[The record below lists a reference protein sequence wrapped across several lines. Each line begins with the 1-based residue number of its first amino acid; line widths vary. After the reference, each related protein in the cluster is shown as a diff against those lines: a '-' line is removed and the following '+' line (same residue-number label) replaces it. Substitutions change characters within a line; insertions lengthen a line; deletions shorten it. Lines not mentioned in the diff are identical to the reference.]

1 MSENYSVEATF
12 SADASQYQK
21 AVSAALA
28 AIENFEKAAGRS
40 VDDTA
45 DKMQGMQK
53 SVIKMAGGFVTAFAA
68 VAGAKNLV
76 GKAVT
81 RVDTIDTATKS
92 LEVLTGDAKTATM
105 VMEGLVKGIEG
116 TPIAL
121 DQVALGAK
129 KMVAAGMDGRKVE
142 GTFKAI
148 ADAAYGVGNGTES
161 IDQMTDA
168 IASMQSAGTV
178 YADDINRLVD
188 AGVPAWKILANQS
201 KKSVTE
207 MKKEVSSGALESNKA
222 IEMITQG
229 IENGTDGVAGH
240 TAAMAGLAKTAGD
253 TISGSWANLQ
263 TAAVKIF
270 ANIVTVLK
278 GPIIGALTGL
288 KDAFKS
294 VAEFT
299 ASDAMKKGV
308 ESFVSALSQ
317 MVSIVGSTI
326 QALKPFAPLLKDIIL
341 TVLAMSALMTA
352 QKWLSMFATGVSTAL
367 ASLAANPVMLFA
379 IALGV
384 LIVAFKQAYKSSE
397 TFRGIVQKLMPL
409 IITLGVTLG
418 SLGVMLLVSSYV
430 TRLSASM
437 GILRASLVKITSTM
451 KALYATM
458 LANPFMIIIAVI
470 AGLVAGFM
478 YLYKTN
484 EKFRDSM
491 QEVMSV
497 LKTVGTTIM
506 SGLGVALNFLIELFK
521 KIIPSIKV
529 FTEMVGNTLGA
540 ALQKVVPFFAAL
552 GKVIGGYLVAGLQAV
567 TGLFTRLHEV
577 LAPIVGGIL
586 NTASGLLDKLG
597 GSFGKVGAVTGLAV
611 GGLSKVGM
619 ALLGITG
626 PLGIGISLVVSFLT
640 AWAKTGQMNADGIT
654 KVFDD
659 LSATIANVST
669 FLSENL
675 PGLIDAGTKI
685 ILNII
690 EGMAAAIPG
699 ITTAITG
706 IIESFTG
713 VLATALPG
721 IIEAGTQLMT
731 GLIDAI
737 IQALPGISEA
747 IQNGMTAYVET
758 VSTVL
763 PLIIEA
769 GTKLLTSLIEG
780 IVQALPGII
789 EAVVT
794 VIETLMN
801 AFIAA
806 LPLLINVGIQ
816 ILTTLVGAI
825 IQVLPLLIGAAI
837 QIVMALLNAIIVA
850 LPVLIEAGIQI
861 LMALIEGLIQVL
873 PMLIEAAIM
882 LIMALIQA
890 IIDNIVLIIDAG
902 IQLVMALIE
911 GIIMILPALI
921 EASITL
927 ILAIITA
934 LIENLPQ
941 IIEAGVQLIMA
952 LIEGLIQV
960 LPQLVEAALTLVFA
974 LIDALIKNAPAI
986 LEAGVKLVVALINGL
1001 LQMLGKLL
1009 GAGGKL
1015 LGDLLD
1021 KLGSFGKDMLDK
1033 GAKLVAELIQGVVS
1047 KNAELAG
1054 KALELGKSAVDGI
1067 KDGFS
1072 NIAQVGSDLIEGLW
1086 NGISDMAGWIQTKIQ
1101 GFGKGVLDSLKDFFG
1116 IHSPSRL
1123 MRDQIGKFIPSG
1135 IAVGILGN
1143 AKQAKNAAISLAKAV
1158 TNAIDDGLSSK
1169 NKGEV
1174 KQAKRLAGIQSF
1186 LNKQTSQL
1194 VAIAK
1199 KRDSLNTQI
1208 KNANKKLENLLKES
1222 QKYASDIAKKMTD
1235 YASITGATSN
1245 SSTEGSSIDDYL
1257 KRRLQAIKDFNNNIK
1272 KLRSKGVSK
1281 DIIEDIINAGVEQGS
1296 NYARAL
1302 AETDSKTIKSINS
1315 TQKQIN
1321 TAANAMGK
1329 TAASSMYKAGIDAAK
1344 GLVKGL
1350 NSQKAALDKSAT
1362 AIGNSMVTAIKKA
1375 LKIHSPSRVMR
1386 DDVGKFIPAGISE
1399 GMLRG
1404 VKDTVKVAKDLS
1416 VRVTDAFKPQLSTPE
1431 IDFDKSFT
1439 SASKN
1444 LANIDSKVTH
1454 EVNMNENSIL
1464 TALKQIAGKQDVI
1477 VLDSGELVG
1486 ATGDKYDKYL
1496 GNNTSISERLG

>member
-1 MSENYSVEATF
+1 MSENYSVEATL

-40 VDDTA
+40 VEDTS

-53 SVIKMAGGFVTAFAA
+53 SVIKMAGSFVTAFAA

-76 GKAVT
+76 GKAIT

-142 GTFKAI
+142 STFKAI

-222 IEMITQG
+222 IEMLTEG

-278 GPIIGALTGL
+278 GPIISALTSL

-308 ESFVSALSQ
+308 ESFVSALGQ

-326 QALKPFAPLLKDIIL
+326 QALRPFAPLLKDIIL

-352 QKWLSMFATGVSTAL
+352 QKWLSMFAIGVSTAL
-367 ASLAANPVMLFA
+367 ASLAANPVLLFA
-379 IALGV
+379 IALGALV
-384 LIVAFKQAYKSSE
+384 VSFMQAYRSSE
-397 TFRGIVQKLMPL
+397 TFRKIVQKLMPL
-409 IITLGVTLG
+409 IVALAA
-418 SLGVMLLVSSYV
+418 SLGTLIIILVVSSYV
-430 TRLSASM
+430 TKL
-437 GILRASLVKITSTM
+437 G
-451 KALYATM
+451 ATM
-458 LANPFMIIIAVI
+458 LIFRGTLAKVSKAIEALYLTMLGNPFILIAMLV
-470 AGLVAGFM
+470 AGLVAGFV

-484 EKFRDSM
+484 EKFRNSM
-491 QEVMSV
+491 QGAISV
-497 LKTVGTTIM
+497 LQAVGSAIM
-506 SGLGVALNFLIELFK
+506 SGLGVALEFLIELFK
-521 KIIPSIKV
+521 KILPSLQA
-529 FTEMVGNTLGA
+529 FGETVGNAVGA
-540 ALQKVVPFFAAL
+540 ALQKVVPFFVSLGKAL
-552 GKVIGGYLVAGLQAV
+552 GGILAAGLQVV
-567 TGLFTRLHEV
+567 TNLFTKLYEA

-586 NTASGLLDKLG
+586 STVGGLLDQLG
-597 GSFGKVGAVTGLAV
+597 GAFGKVGAVMGIAV
-611 GGLSKVGM
+611 GTLTKVGI
-619 ALLGITG
+619 AFLGITG
-626 PLGIGISLVVSFLT
+626 PVGIGISLIVSFLT

-690 EGMAAAIPG
+690 EGMTAALPG
-699 ITTAITG
+699 ITTAITS

-713 VLATALPG
+713 VLSTALPG
-721 IIEAGTQLMT
+721 IIEAGTQMMT

-737 IQALPGISEA
+737 IQALPGITEA
-747 IQNGMTAYVET
+747 IQAGMTAYVET
-758 VSTVL
+758 ISTVL

-780 IVQALPGII
+780 IIQALPGII
-789 EAVVT
+789 DAVVT
-794 VIETLMN
+794 VIETLMT
-801 AFIAA
+801 AFVAA
-806 LPLLINVGIQ
+806 LPLLINVGLK
-816 ILTTLVGAI
+816 ILTTLIEAI
-825 IQVLPLLIGAAI
+825 IKVLPLLIGAAI

-890 IIDNIVLIIDAG
+890 IVDNIVLIIDAG

-986 LEAGVKLVVALINGL
+986 LEAGVKLVMALIDGL

-1021 KLGSFGKDMLDK
+1021 KLGSFGKDMLDR

-1072 NIAQVGSDLIEGLW
+1072 DIAQVGSDLIEGLW
-1086 NGISDMAGWIQTKIQ
+1086 NGISDMAGWIQSKIQ

-1123 MRDQIGKFIPSG
+1123 MRDQIGKFIPAG

-1158 TNAIDDGLSSK
+1158 TNAIDEGLSSK

-1235 YASITGATSN
+1235 YASITNATSN
-1245 SSTEGSSIDDYL
+1245 YSTDGSSIDDYL

-1281 DIIEDIINAGVEQGS
+1281 DIIEDILNAGVEQGS

-1302 AETDSKTIKSINS
+1302 AEADSKTIKSINS

-1321 TAANAMGK
+1321 TAANVMGN

-1386 DDVGKFIPAGISE
+1386 DEVGKFIPGGISE

-1404 VKDTVKVAKDLS
+1404 VKDTIKVAKDLS

-1444 LANIDSKVTH
+1444 LANIDSTVTH

-1477 VLDSGELVG
+1477 VLDTGELVG
-1486 ATGDKYDKYL
+1486 ATGDKYDRYL

>member
-1 MSENYSVEATF
+1 MSENYSVEATL

-53 SVIKMAGGFVTAFAA
+53 SVIKMAGSFVTAFAA

-76 GKAVT
+76 GRAIT

-142 GTFKAI
+142 STFKAI
-148 ADAAYGVGNGTES
+148 ADASYGVGNGTES

-222 IEMITQG
+222 IEMLTQG

-270 ANIVTVLK
+270 ANVVTVLK
-278 GPIIGALTGL
+278 GPIIDALTGL

-308 ESFVSALSQ
+308 ESFVSALGQ
-317 MVSIVGSTI
+317 MVSIAGSTI
-326 QALKPFAPLLKDIIL
+326 QALKPFAPLLQDIIL
-341 TVLAMSALMTA
+341 TVLAMSALMTV
-352 QKWLSMFATGVSTAL
+352 QKWLSLFATGVSAAL

-379 IALGV
+379 IALGS
-384 LIVAFKQAYKSSE
+384 LIVAFTQAYKASE
-397 TFRGIVQKLMPL
+397 VFRGIVQKLMPL
-409 IITLGVTLG
+409 IVTLGVTLG
-418 SLGVMLLVSSYV
+418 TLGIMMLVSSYV

-437 GILRASLVKITSTM
+437 SILRASLVRITATM

-470 AGLVAGFM
+470 AGLIAGFT

-484 EKFRDSM
+484 EKFRNSM
-491 QEVMSV
+491 QGVMSV
-497 LKTVGTTIM
+497 LQAVGSAIM
-506 SGLGVALNFLIELFK
+506 SGLGVALEFLIELFK
-521 KIIPSIKV
+521 KILPSLQS
-529 FTEMVGNTLGA
+529 FAEMVGNSVGA
-540 ALQKVVPFFAAL
+540 ALQKVVPFFVSL
-552 GKVIGGYLVAGLQAV
+552 GKAIGGGLSAGLQVV
-567 TGLFTRLHEV
+567 TKLFSELYEV
-577 LAPIVGGIL
+577 LSPIVGGIL
-586 NTASGLLDKLG
+586 STISGLLDQLG
-597 GSFGKVGAVTGLAV
+597 GAFGKVGAVTGIAV
-611 GGLSKVGM
+611 GALTKVGI
-619 ALLGITG
+619 AFLGITG
-626 PLGIGISLVVSFLT
+626 PVGIGISLIVSFLT

-675 PGLIDAGTKI
+675 PSLIDAGTKI

-690 EGMAAAIPG
+690 EGMTAAIPG

-713 VLATALPG
+713 VLSTALPG
-721 IIEAGTQLMT
+721 IIEAGTQMMT

-737 IQALPGISEA
+737 IQALPGITEA
-747 IQNGMTAYVET
+747 IQAGMTAYVET
-758 VSTVL
+758 ISTVL
-763 PLIIEA
+763 PFIIEA
-769 GTKLLTSLIEG
+769 GTKLLTSLIDG
-780 IVQALPGII
+780 IIQALPGII
-789 EAVVT
+789 NAVVKI
-794 VIETLMN
+794 IETLMT
-801 AFIAA
+801 AFVAA
-806 LPLLINVGIQ
+806 LPLLIEVGLQ
-816 ILTTLVGAI
+816 ILTTLIQAI

-837 QIVMALLNAIIVA
+837 QILTALLNAIIVA

-861 LMALIEGLIQVL
+861 LMALIGGIIQML
-873 PMLIEAAIM
+873 PMLIGAAIT

-911 GIIMILPALI
+911 GIIQILPALI
-921 EASITL
+921 QAAITL
-927 ILAIITA
+927 ILAILTA
-934 LIENLPQ
+934 IIENLPM
-941 IIEAGVQLIMA
+941 IIDAGVQLIFA
-952 LIEGLIQV
+952 LIDGLIQV
-960 LPQLVEAALTLVFA
+960 LPQLVTAALTLIFA
-974 LIDALIKNAPAI
+974 LVGALVENAPKI
-986 LEAGVKLVVALINGL
+986 LDAGVKLVTALISGL

-1009 GAGGKL
+1009 ATGGKL

-1021 KLGSFGKDMLDK
+1021 KLGSYAKDMLGK
-1033 GAKLVAELIQGVVS
+1033 GGKLISEFITGIGE
-1047 KNAELAG
+1047 KAG
-1054 KALELGKSAVDGI
+1054 ELGDKAKELGSSAVDSI
-1067 KDGFS
+1067 KQGFD
-1072 NIAQVGSDLIEGLW
+1072 NIGQIGSDLIEGLW

-1123 MRDQIGKFIPSG
+1123 MRDQIGKFIPAG

-1143 AKQAKNAAISLAKAV
+1143 AKQAKNAALSLAKAV
-1158 TNAIDDGLSSK
+1158 TSAIDEGLTSK

-1208 KNANKKLENLLKES
+1208 KNANKKLETLLKDS
-1222 QKYASDIAKKMTD
+1222 QKYASDVAKKMTD

-1245 SSTEGSSIDDYL
+1245 SSTEGTSIDDYL
-1257 KRRLQAIKDFNNNIK
+1257 KRRLQAIKDFNTNVK
-1272 KLRSKGVSK
+1272 KLRAKGVNN
-1281 DIIEDIINAGVEQGS
+1281 DIIEDILNAGVEQGS

-1302 AETDSKTIKSINS
+1302 AESDSKTIRSINS

-1321 TAANAMGK
+1321 AAAKAMGN
-1329 TAASSMYKAGIDAAK
+1329 TASDSMYKAGIDAAR
-1344 GLVKGL
+1344 GLIKGL
-1350 NSQKAALDKSAT
+1350 NSQKAALDKT
-1362 AIGNSMVTAIKKA
+1362 AISVGNSMVKAIKKA

-1386 DDVGKFIPAGISE
+1386 DQIGKFIPAGISE
-1399 GMLRG
+1399 GILRG
-1404 VKDTVKVAKDLS
+1404 AKDTIRVAKVLS
-1416 VRVTDAFKPQLSTPE
+1416 SQVTEAFLPQMEVPAINFQKEFTKASDSLVSSESTINHE
-1431 IDFDKSFT
+1431 L
-1439 SASKN
+1439 N
-1444 LANIDSKVTH
+1444 L
-1454 EVNMNENSIL
+1454 NENSL
-1464 TALKQIAGKQDVI
+1464 MTVLKTLAEKQDVL
-1477 VLDSGELVG
+1477 VLDTGELVG
-1486 ATGDKYDKYL
+1486 ATGDKYDRFL
-1496 GNNTSISERLG
+1496 GGNTSLMERLG

>member
-1 MSENYSVEATF
+1 MSENYSVEATL

-53 SVIKMAGGFVTAFAA
+53 SVIKMAGSFVTAFAA

-76 GKAVT
+76 GRAIT

-142 GTFKAI
+142 STFKAI

-222 IEMITQG
+222 IEMLTEG

-278 GPIIGALTGL
+278 GPIISALTGL

-308 ESFVSALSQ
+308 ESFVSALGQ
-317 MVSIVGSTI
+317 MISIVGSTI
-326 QALKPFAPLLKDIIL
+326 QALRPFAPLLKDIIL

-352 QKWLSMFATGVSTAL
+352 QKWLSMFAIGVSTAL
-367 ASLAANPVMLFA
+367 ASLAANPVLLFA
-379 IALGV
+379 IALGALV
-384 LIVAFKQAYKSSE
+384 VSFMQAYRSSE
-397 TFRGIVQKLMPL
+397 TFRKIVQKLMPL
-409 IITLGVTLG
+409 IVALAA
-418 SLGVMLLVSSYV
+418 SLGTLIIILVVSSYV
-430 TRLSASM
+430 TKL
-437 GILRASLVKITSTM
+437 G
-451 KALYATM
+451 ATM
-458 LANPFMIIIAVI
+458 LIFRGTLAKVSKAIEALYLTMLGNPFILIAMLV
-470 AGLVAGFM
+470 AGLVAGFV

-484 EKFRDSM
+484 EKFRNSM
-491 QEVMSV
+491 QGVISV
-497 LKTVGTTIM
+497 LQAVGSAIM
-506 SGLGVALNFLIELFK
+506 SGLGVALEFLIELFK
-521 KIIPSIKV
+521 KILPSLQA
-529 FTEMVGNTLGA
+529 FGETVGNAVGA
-540 ALQKVVPFFAAL
+540 ALQKVVPFFVSLGKAL
-552 GKVIGGYLVAGLQAV
+552 GGILAAGLQVV
-567 TGLFTRLHEV
+567 TNLFTRLYEV

-586 NTASGLLDKLG
+586 STVGGLLDRLG
-597 GSFGKVGAVTGLAV
+597 GAFGKVGAVMGIAV
-611 GGLSKVGM
+611 GILTKVGI
-619 ALLGITG
+619 AFLGITG
-626 PLGIGISLVVSFLT
+626 PVGIGISMIVSFLT
-640 AWAKTGQMNADGIT
+640 AWLKTGQMNADGIT

-659 LSATIANVST
+659 LSATITDVST

-690 EGMAAAIPG
+690 EGMTAAIPG

-713 VLATALPG
+713 VLSTALPG
-721 IIEAGTQLMT
+721 IIEAGTQMMT

-737 IQALPGISEA
+737 IQALPGITEA
-747 IQNGMTAYVET
+747 IQAGMTAYVET
-758 VSTVL
+758 ISTVL

-780 IVQALPGII
+780 IIQALPGII
-789 EAVVT
+789 DAVVT
-794 VIETLMN
+794 VIETLMT
-801 AFIAA
+801 AFVAA
-806 LPLLINVGIQ
+806 LPLLINVGLK
-816 ILTTLVGAI
+816 ILTTLIEAI
-825 IQVLPLLIGAAI
+825 IKVLPLLIEAAI

-882 LIMALIQA
+882 VIMALIQA
-890 IIDNIVLIIDAG
+890 IIDNIMLIVDAG

-921 EASITL
+921 DAAITL
-927 ILAIITA
+927 IMALIQAIID
-934 LIENLPQ
+934 NLPE
-941 IIEAGVQLIMA
+941 IIDAGVQLIMA

-960 LPQLVEAALTLVFA
+960 LPQLVDATLTLIFA
-974 LIDALIKNAPAI
+974 LVDALIENAPAI
-986 LEAGVKLVVALINGL
+986 LDAGVKLVMALIDGL
-1001 LQMLGKLL
+1001 MQMLGKLL
-1009 GAGGKL
+1009 ETGGKL

-1021 KLGSFGKDMLDK
+1021 KLGSFAKDMLDK
-1033 GAKLVAELIQGVVS
+1033 GGKLISDFIQGVGS
-1047 KNAELAG
+1047 KAGELG
-1054 KALELGKSAVDGI
+1054 SKALELGKNAVDSI

-1086 NGISDMAGWIQTKIQ
+1086 NGISDMAGWIQSKIQ

-1158 TNAIDDGLSSK
+1158 TNAIDEGLSSK

-1174 KQAKRLAGIQSF
+1174 TQAKRLAGIQSF

-1199 KRDSLNTQI
+1199 KRDSLNAQI

-1245 SSTEGSSIDDYL
+1245 YSTDGSSIDDYL

-1281 DIIEDIINAGVEQGS
+1281 NIIEDILNAGVEQGS

-1302 AETDSKTIKSINS
+1302 AEADSKTIKSINS
-1315 TQKQIN
+1315 TQSQIN
-1321 TAANAMGK
+1321 SAAKAMGN
-1329 TAASSMYKAGIDAAK
+1329 TASDSMYKAGIDAAK

-1386 DDVGKFIPAGISE
+1386 DEVGKFIPAGISE

-1416 VRVTDAFKPQLSTPE
+1416 VRVTDAFKPQLTTPE
-1431 IDFDKSFT
+1431 VDFDKSFT

-1444 LANIDSKVTH
+1444 LANIDSTVTH

-1464 TALKQIAGKQDVI
+1464 TALKRIAEKQDVI
-1477 VLDSGELVG
+1477 VLDTGELVG

>member
-1 MSENYSVEATF
+1 MSENYSVEATL

-53 SVIKMAGGFVTAFAA
+53 SVIKMAGSFVTAFAA

-76 GKAVT
+76 GRAIT

-142 GTFKAI
+142 STFKAI

-222 IEMITQG
+222 IEMLTEG

-278 GPIIGALTGL
+278 GPIISALTGL

-308 ESFVSALSQ
+308 ESFVSALGQ

-326 QALKPFAPLLKDIIL
+326 QALRPFAPLLKDIIL

-352 QKWLSMFATGVSTAL
+352 QKWLSMFAIGVSTAL
-367 ASLAANPVMLFA
+367 ASLAANPVLLFA
-379 IALGV
+379 IALGALAV
-384 LIVAFKQAYKSSE
+384 SFMQAYRSSE
-397 TFRGIVQKLMPL
+397 TFRKIVQKLMPL
-409 IITLGVTLG
+409 IVALAA
-418 SLGVMLLVSSYV
+418 SLGTLIIILVVSSYV
-430 TRLSASM
+430 TKL
-437 GILRASLVKITSTM
+437 G
-451 KALYATM
+451 ATM
-458 LANPFMIIIAVI
+458 LIFRGTLAKVSKAIEALYLTMLGNPFILIAMLV
-470 AGLVAGFM
+470 AGLVAGFV

-484 EKFRDSM
+484 EKFRNSM
-491 QEVMSV
+491 QGAISV
-497 LKTVGTTIM
+497 LQAVGSAIM
-506 SGLGVALNFLIELFK
+506 SGLGVALEFLTELFK
-521 KIIPSIKV
+521 KILPSLQA
-529 FTEMVGNTLGA
+529 FGETVGNAVGA
-540 ALQKVVPFFAAL
+540 ALQKVVPFFVSLGKAL
-552 GKVIGGYLVAGLQAV
+552 GGILAEGLQVV
-567 TGLFTRLHEV
+567 TNLFTKLYEV

-586 NTASGLLDKLG
+586 STVGGLLDQLG
-597 GSFGKVGAVTGLAV
+597 GAFGKIGAVMGIAV
-611 GGLSKVGM
+611 GLLTKVGI
-619 ALLGITG
+619 AFLGITG
-626 PLGIGISLVVSFLT
+626 PVGIAISLIVSFLT
-640 AWAKTGQMNADGIT
+640 AWAKTGQINADGIT

-669 FLSENL
+669 FLSESL

-690 EGMAAAIPG
+690 EGMTAAIPG

-706 IIESFTG
+706 IIESFTD
-713 VLATALPG
+713 VLSTALPG
-721 IIEAGTQLMT
+721 IIEAGTQMMT
-731 GLIDAI
+731 GLIEGI
-737 IQALPGISEA
+737 IQALPGITEA
-747 IQNGMTAYVET
+747 IQAGMTAYVET
-758 VSTVL
+758 ISTVL

-789 EAVVT
+789 DAVVT
-794 VIETLMN
+794 VMETLMT
-801 AFIAA
+801 AFVAA
-806 LPLLINVGIQ
+806 LPLLINVGLK
-816 ILTTLVGAI
+816 ILTTLIEAI
-825 IQVLPLLIGAAI
+825 IKVLPLLIGAAI

-882 LIMALIQA
+882 VIMALIEA
-890 IIDNIVLIIDAG
+890 IIDNIMLIIDAG

-921 EASITL
+921 DATITL
-927 ILAIITA
+927 VLAIITA
-934 LIENLPQ
+934 LIDNLPA
-941 IIEAGVQLIMA
+941 IIDAGVQLIMA

-960 LPQLVEAALTLVFA
+960 LPQLVEATLTLIFA
-974 LIDALIKNAPAI
+974 LVDALIENAPAI
-986 LEAGVKLVVALINGL
+986 LDAGVKLVMALIDGL

-1009 GAGGKL
+1009 ET
-1015 LGDLLD
+1015 
-1021 KLGSFGKDMLDK
+1021 
-1033 GAKLVAELIQGVVS
+1033 GAKLVAELIQGVLS
-1047 KNAELAG
+1047 KNTELAG
-1054 KALELGKSAVDGI
+1054 KALEVGKSAVDGI

-1086 NGISDMAGWIQTKIQ
+1086 NGISDMAGWIQSKIQ

-1158 TNAIDDGLSSK
+1158 TNAIDEGLSSK

-1245 SSTEGSSIDDYL
+1245 YSTDGSSIDDYL

-1281 DIIEDIINAGVEQGS
+1281 DIIEDILNAGVEQGS

-1302 AETDSKTIKSINS
+1302 AEADTKTIRSINS
-1315 TQKQIN
+1315 TQNQIN
-1321 TAANAMGK
+1321 SAAKSMGNTA
-1329 TAASSMYKAGIDAAK
+1329 SDSMYKAGIDAAK

-1350 NSQKAALDKSAT
+1350 NSQKAALDKTAT
-1362 AIGNSMVTAIKKA
+1362 SIGNSMVTAIKKA

-1386 DDVGKFIPAGISE
+1386 DEVGKFIPAGISE

-1431 IDFDKSFT
+1431 VDFDKSFT

-1444 LANIDSKVTH
+1444 LANIDSTVTH

-1464 TALKQIAGKQDVI
+1464 TALKRIAEKQEVI
-1477 VLDSGELVG
+1477 VLDTGELVG

>member
-1 MSENYSVEATF
+1 MSENYSVEAIL

-53 SVIKMAGGFVTAFAA
+53 SVIKMAGSFVTAFAA

-76 GKAVT
+76 GRAIT

-142 GTFKAI
+142 STFKAI

-201 KKSVTE
+201 KKSVAE

-222 IEMITQG
+222 IEILTEG

-270 ANIVTVLK
+270 ANVVTVLK
-278 GPIIGALTGL
+278 GPIISALTGL

-317 MVSIVGSTI
+317 MVSIVGDTI
-326 QALKPFAPLLKDIIL
+326 QALKPFAPLLQDIIL

-352 QKWLSMFATGVSTAL
+352 QKWLSLFATGVSTAL
-367 ASLAANPVMLFA
+367 ASLAANPVLLFA

-384 LIVAFKQAYKSSE
+384 LVVSFMQAYRSSE
-397 TFRGIVQKLMPL
+397 TLRKIVQKLMPL
-409 IITLGVTLG
+409 IVALAA
-418 SLGVMLLVSSYV
+418 SLGTLIIILVVSSYV
-430 TRLSASM
+430 TKL
-437 GILRASLVKITSTM
+437 G
-451 KALYATM
+451 ATM
-458 LANPFMIIIAVI
+458 LIFRGTLAKVSKAIEALYLTMLGNPFILIAMLV
-470 AGLVAGFM
+470 AGLVAGFV

-484 EKFRDSM
+484 EKFRNSM
-491 QEVMSV
+491 QGVMSV
-497 LKTVGTTIM
+497 LQAAGSAIM
-506 SGLGVALNFLIELFK
+506 GGLAVALEFLTELFK
-521 KIIPSIKV
+521 KILPSLQA
-529 FTEMVGNTLGA
+529 FGETVGNAVGA
-540 ALQKVVPFFAAL
+540 ALQKVVPFFVSLGKAL
-552 GKVIGGYLVAGLQAV
+552 GGILAAGLQVV
-567 TGLFTRLHEV
+567 TNLFTKLYEV

-586 NTASGLLDKLG
+586 STVGGLLDQLG
-597 GSFGKVGAVTGLAV
+597 GAFGKVGAVMGIAV
-611 GGLSKVGM
+611 GVLTKIGI
-619 ALLGITG
+619 AFLGITG
-626 PLGIGISLVVSFLT
+626 PVGIGISLIVSFLT

-659 LSATIANVST
+659 LSATIENVSA

-690 EGMAAAIPG
+690 EGMTAAIPG

-713 VLATALPG
+713 VLSTALPG
-721 IIEAGTQLMT
+721 IIEVGTQMMT

-737 IQALPGISEA
+737 IQALPGITEA
-747 IQNGMTAYVET
+747 IQAGMTAYVET
-758 VSTVL
+758 ISTVL

-780 IVQALPGII
+780 IIQALPGII
-789 EAVVT
+789 DAVVT
-794 VIETLMN
+794 VIETLMT
-801 AFIAA
+801 AFVAA
-806 LPLLINVGIQ
+806 LPLLINVGLK
-816 ILTTLVGAI
+816 ILTTLIEAI
-825 IQVLPLLIGAAI
+825 IKVLPLLIGAAI

-850 LPVLIEAGIQI
+850 LPVLIDAGIQI
-861 LMALIEGLIQVL
+861 LMALVTGIIQVLPVLIDAAIQLVMAIIQALIDNITLIIDAGIKLVMGLIDGLIQVL
-873 PMLIEAAIM
+873 PQLIEAA
-882 LIMALIQA
+882 
-890 IIDNIVLIIDAG
+890 
-902 IQLVMALIE
+902 
-911 GIIMILPALI
+911 
-921 EASITL
+921 ITL

-934 LIENLPQ
+934 LIDNLPA
-941 IIEAGVQLIMA
+941 IIDAGVKLIMA
-952 LIEGLIQV
+952 LIEGLIKV
-960 LPQLVEAALTLVFA
+960 LPQLVDATLTLIFA
-974 LIDALIKNAPAI
+974 LVDALIENAPAI
-986 LEAGVKLVVALINGL
+986 LNAGVKLVMALIDGL

-1009 GAGGKL
+1009 ETGGKL

-1021 KLGSFGKDMLDK
+1021 KLGSFAKDMLDK
-1033 GAKLVAELIQGVVS
+1033 GGKLISDFIKGVGSKAGELGS
-1047 KNAELAG
+1047 
-1054 KALELGKSAVDGI
+1054 KALELGKNAVDSI

-1072 NIAQVGSDLIEGLW
+1072 NIARVGSDLIEGLW
-1086 NGISDMAGWIQTKIQ
+1086 NGISDMAGWIKSKVK
-1101 GFGKGVLDSLKDFFG
+1101 GFGEGVLDSLKDFFG

-1135 IAVGILGN
+1135 IALGILGN
-1143 AKQAKNAAISLAKAV
+1143 AKQAKNAAISLAR
-1158 TNAIDDGLSSK
+1158 AITSAIESGLSSK
-1169 NKGEV
+1169 DMGEV
-1174 KQAKRLAGIQSF
+1174 MQAKRLAGIQNY
-1186 LNKQTSQL
+1186 LNRQTSQL
-1194 VAIAK
+1194 VTIAR
-1199 KRDSLNTQI
+1199 KRDNLNAQI
-1208 KNANKKLENLLKES
+1208 KNANKNLQNLLKES
-1222 QKYASDIAKKMTD
+1222 QKYASDIAKQMLD

-1245 SSTEGSSIDDYL
+1245 SSTDGSTIDDYL
-1257 KRRLQAIKDFNNNIK
+1257 KRRLQAIKDFNTNIK
-1272 KLRSKGVSK
+1272 KLRAKGVNK
-1281 DIIEDIINAGVEQGS
+1281 NIIEDILNSGVEQGS

-1302 AETDSKTIKSINS
+1302 AEADSKTIKSINS
-1315 TQKQIN
+1315 VQKQIN
-1321 TAANAMGK
+1321 SAAKIMGNTA
-1329 TAASSMYKAGIDAAK
+1329 SVSMYKAGIDAAK

-1350 NSQKAALDKSAT
+1350 NSQKASLDKT
-1362 AIGNSMVTAIKKA
+1362 AISIGNSMVQAIKKA

-1386 DDVGKFIPAGISE
+1386 DEVGKFIPAGISE

-1416 VRVTDAFKPQLSTPE
+1416 VRVTDAFKPQLLTPE
-1431 IDFDKSFT
+1431 VDFDKSFT

-1444 LANIDSKVTH
+1444 LANIDSTVTH

-1464 TALKQIAGKQDVI
+1464 TALKRIAEKQEVI
-1477 VLDSGELVG
+1477 VLDTGELVG

-1496 GNNTSISERLG
+1496 GNNTFISERLG

>member
-1 MSENYSVEATF
+1 MSENYSVEATL

-53 SVIKMAGGFVTAFAA
+53 SVIKMAGSFVTAFAA

-76 GKAVT
+76 GRAIT

-142 GTFKAI
+142 STFKAI
-148 ADAAYGVGNGTES
+148 ADASYGVGNGTES

-222 IEMITQG
+222 IEMLTQG

-270 ANIVTVLK
+270 ANVVTVLK
-278 GPIIGALTGL
+278 GPIIDALTGL

-308 ESFVSALSQ
+308 ESFVSALGQ
-317 MVSIVGSTI
+317 MVSIAGSTI
-326 QALKPFAPLLKDIIL
+326 QALKPFAPLLQDIIL
-341 TVLAMSALMTA
+341 TVLAMSALMTV
-352 QKWLSMFATGVSTAL
+352 QKWLSLFATGVSAAL

-379 IALGV
+379 IALGS
-384 LIVAFKQAYKSSE
+384 LIVAFTQAYKASE
-397 TFRGIVQKLMPL
+397 VFRGIVQKLMPL
-409 IITLGVTLG
+409 IVTLGVTLG
-418 SLGVMLLVSSYV
+418 TLGIMMLVSSYV

-437 GILRASLVKITSTM
+437 SILRASLVRITATM

-470 AGLVAGFM
+470 AGLIAGFT

-484 EKFRDSM
+484 EKFRNSM
-491 QEVMSV
+491 QGVMSV
-497 LKTVGTTIM
+497 LQAVGSAIM
-506 SGLGVALNFLIELFK
+506 SGLGVALEFLIELFK
-521 KIIPSIKV
+521 KILPSLQS
-529 FTEMVGNTLGA
+529 FAEMVGNSVGA
-540 ALQKVVPFFAAL
+540 ALQKVVPFFVSL
-552 GKVIGGYLVAGLQAV
+552 GKAIGGGLSAGLQVV
-567 TGLFTRLHEV
+567 TKLFSELYEV
-577 LAPIVGGIL
+577 LSPIVGGIL
-586 NTASGLLDKLG
+586 STISGLLDQLG
-597 GSFGKVGAVTGLAV
+597 GAFGKVGAVTGIAV
-611 GGLSKVGM
+611 GALTKVGI
-619 ALLGITG
+619 AFLGITG
-626 PLGIGISLVVSFLT
+626 PVGIGISLIVSFLT

-675 PGLIDAGTKI
+675 PSLIDAGTKI

-690 EGMAAAIPG
+690 EGMTAAIPG

-713 VLATALPG
+713 VLSTALPG
-721 IIEAGTQLMT
+721 IIEAGTQMMT

-737 IQALPGISEA
+737 IQALPGITEA
-747 IQNGMTAYVET
+747 IQAGMTAYVET
-758 VSTVL
+758 ISTVL
-763 PLIIEA
+763 PFIIEA
-769 GTKLLTSLIEG
+769 GTKLLTSLIDG
-780 IVQALPGII
+780 IIQALPGII
-789 EAVVT
+789 NAVVKI
-794 VIETLMN
+794 IETLMT
-801 AFIAA
+801 AFVAA
-806 LPLLINVGIQ
+806 LPLLIEVGLQ
-816 ILTTLVGAI
+816 ILTTLIQAI

-837 QIVMALLNAIIVA
+837 QILTALLNAIIVA

-861 LMALIEGLIQVL
+861 LMALIGGIIQML
-873 PMLIEAAIM
+873 PMLIGAAIT

-911 GIIMILPALI
+911 GIVQILPALI
-921 EASITL
+921 QAAITL
-927 ILAIITA
+927 ILAILTA
-934 LIENLPQ
+934 IIENLPM
-941 IIEAGVQLIMA
+941 IIDAGVQLIFA
-952 LIEGLIQV
+952 LVGA
-960 LPQLVEAALTLVFA
+960 LVE
-974 LIDALIKNAPAI
+974 NAPKI
-986 LEAGVKLVVALINGL
+986 LDAGVKLVTALISGL

-1009 GAGGKL
+1009 ATGGKL

-1021 KLGSFGKDMLDK
+1021 KLGSYAKDMLGK
-1033 GAKLVAELIQGVVS
+1033 GGKLISEFITGIGE
-1047 KNAELAG
+1047 KAG
-1054 KALELGKSAVDGI
+1054 ELGDKAKELGSSAVDSI
-1067 KDGFS
+1067 RQGFD
-1072 NIAQVGSDLIEGLW
+1072 NIGQIGSDLIEGLW

-1123 MRDQIGKFIPSG
+1123 MRDQIGKFIPAG

-1143 AKQAKNAAISLAKAV
+1143 AKQAKNAALSLAKAV
-1158 TNAIDDGLSSK
+1158 TSAIDEGLTSK

-1208 KNANKKLENLLKES
+1208 KNANKKLETLLKDS
-1222 QKYASDIAKKMTD
+1222 QKYASDVAKKMTD

-1245 SSTEGSSIDDYL
+1245 SSTEGTSIDDYL
-1257 KRRLQAIKDFNNNIK
+1257 KRRLQAIKDFNTNVK
-1272 KLRSKGVSK
+1272 KLRAKGVNN
-1281 DIIEDIINAGVEQGS
+1281 DIIEDILNAGVEQGS

-1302 AETDSKTIKSINS
+1302 AESDSKTIRSINS

-1321 TAANAMGK
+1321 SAAKAMGN
-1329 TAASSMYKAGIDAAK
+1329 TASDSMYKAGIDAAR
-1344 GLVKGL
+1344 GLIKGL
-1350 NSQKAALDKSAT
+1350 NSQKAALDKT
-1362 AIGNSMVTAIKKA
+1362 AISVGNSMVKAIKKA

-1386 DDVGKFIPAGISE
+1386 DQIGKFIPAGISE
-1399 GMLRG
+1399 GILRG
-1404 VKDTVKVAKDLS
+1404 AKDTIRVAKVLS
-1416 VRVTDAFKPQLSTPE
+1416 SQVTEAFLPQMEVPAINFQKEFTKASDSLVSSESTINHE
-1431 IDFDKSFT
+1431 L
-1439 SASKN
+1439 N
-1444 LANIDSKVTH
+1444 L
-1454 EVNMNENSIL
+1454 NENSLL
-1464 TALKQIAGKQDVI
+1464 TVLKTLAEKQDI
-1477 VLDSGELVG
+1477 LVLDTGELVG
-1486 ATGDKYDKYL
+1486 ATGDKYDRFL
-1496 GNNTSISERLG
+1496 GGNTSLMERLG